1 MKLNG
6 INIPTPE
13 EDLEIEEVEI
23 GKSERTASGRL
34 VKDMVTTKN
43 TYTLPYRGLLPA
55 DALTFIN
62 LYRTGESV
70 IFEYE
75 DVEGT
80 HSKEVYINPLP
91 RKIYNPKPRYTK
103 DVTVTL
109 EEV

>member
-1 MKLNG
+1 VKLNG
-6 INIPTPE
+6 INIPTPR
-13 EDLEIEEVEI
+13 EDMEIKETEI

-34 VKDMVTTKN
+34 VKDITTTKN
-43 TYTLPYRGLLPA
+43 TYTLSYKGLLPA

-62 LYRTGESV
+62 LYRSGEAV

-75 DVEGT
+75 DVEGI

-91 RKIYNPKPRYTK
+91 RKIYNLKPQYTK
-103 DVTVTL
+103 DVTVIF